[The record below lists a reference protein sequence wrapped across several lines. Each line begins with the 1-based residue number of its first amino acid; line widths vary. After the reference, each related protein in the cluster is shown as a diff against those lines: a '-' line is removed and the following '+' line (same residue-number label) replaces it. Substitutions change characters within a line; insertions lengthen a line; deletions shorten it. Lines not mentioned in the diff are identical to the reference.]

1 MQINCEFVPERE
13 IWAKWTQSKQTGLM
27 YDNRWSAM
35 RKIILFTLLS
45 LTLAC
50 TPVSKPDSVP
60 TNFPLSLTPE
70 IATSTRAQAFPTPT
84 PGYPDEGYGPTDFP
98 ANINPLTGLS
108 ANPSMLDR
116 RPMLIKVSN
125 LPREVRP
132 QSGLSRADIV
142 YEYYTEEGTTRFI
155 AIFYSRDA
163 EQVGS
168 IRSARFFDEHI
179 IRMYRGLFVFGSG
192 DERVRDRLYK
202 ADFAERL
209 IVEWQA
215 ECPALCRP
223 DPVTNYLM
231 ADTAALREVVRERGI
246 SDERQDLDGMFFRMQ
261 IPGGGQPAER
271 VYAWYSGVIYNRWD
285 YDPPSGRYY
294 RYVDVENALEG
305 QPEVYRPLRDALG
318 DIPIAADNVV
328 VLLIPHTVYSESP
341 EIIEMHFYDSGPAY
355 AFRDGQA
362 YELKWVRANEVGL
375 YSLYSKSGEVYPFKP
390 GTSWFEVMGLSTE
403 IIQDDA
409 DWRFEMRFP

>member
-1 MQINCEFVPERE
+1 
-13 IWAKWTQSKQTGLM
+13 
-27 YDNRWSAM
+27 M
-35 RKIILFTLLS
+35 RKTILITLLS

-50 TPVSKPDSVP
+50 QPVAEPDSPP
-60 TNFPLSLTPE
+60 TITPLPLPS
-70 IATSTRAQAFPTPT
+70 ATASPTQPYVYLTPT
-84 PGYPDEGYGPTDFP
+84 PGYPEEGFGPFNFP
-98 ANINPLTGLS
+98 SDINPLTGLS
-108 ANPSMLDR
+108 TDPALLDR

-155 AIFYSRDA
+155 AIYYGKDA

-179 IRMYRGLFVFGSG
+179 IRMYRGFFVFGSG
-192 DERVRDRLYK
+192 DERVRERLYESNF
-202 ADFAERL
+202 ADRL

-223 DPVTNYLM
+223 DPLTNYLM
-231 ADTAALREVVRERGI
+231 ANTVALREYVREQGI
-246 SDERQDLDGMFFRMQ
+246 SDERQNLDGMRFRVQ
-261 IPGGGQPAER
+261 IPEGGQQVSQ
-271 VYAWYSGVIYNRWD
+271 VYAWYSAVIYNRWD

-305 QPEVYRPLRDALG
+305 QPEVYKPLRDTLG
-318 DIPIAADNVV
+318 DVPISADNVI
-328 VLLIPHTVYSESP
+328 VLLMAHDFYSVSP
-341 EIIEMHFYDSGPAY
+341 EIVEIQFYETGTAY

-362 YELKWVRANEVGL
+362 YELEWVRENETGVF
-375 YSLYSKSGEVYPFKP
+375 SLYTNDGDVYPFKP
-390 GTSWFEVMGLSTE
+390 GTTWFEVMGSSTK
-403 IIQDDA
+403 INQINDA
-409 DWRFEMRFP
+409 WRFEMRFP

>member
-1 MQINCEFVPERE
+1 M
-13 IWAKWTQSKQTGLM
+13 
-27 YDNRWSAM
+27 DM
-35 RKIILFTLLS
+35 RKTILIALLS

-50 TPVSKPDSVP
+50 IIPVGGQPVNQPDSRP
-60 TNFPLSLTPE
+60 TGTPSPLPSATPP
-70 IATSTRAQAFPTPT
+70 ATQPYVYLTPT
-84 PGYPDEGYGPTDFP
+84 PGYPEEGFGPTDFP
-98 ANINPLTGLS
+98 VDINPLTGLS
-108 ANPSMLDR
+108 TDPIFLDR

-125 LPREVRP
+125 LPRDVRP

-155 AIFYSRDA
+155 AIYYGQDA

-192 DERVRDRLYK
+192 DERVRERLYNS
-202 ADFAERL
+202 DFADRL
-209 IVEWQA
+209 IVEWQV

-231 ADTAALREVVRERGI
+231 ANTAAVHQYAREAGI
-246 SDERQDLDGMFFRMQ
+246 SDERQNLDGMRFQMQ
-261 IPGGGQPAER
+261 VPDGGQPADR
-271 VYAWYSGVIYNRWD
+271 VFAWYSAVIYNRWD

-305 QPEVYRPLRDALG
+305 QPEVYKPLRDALIDG
-318 DIPIAADNVV
+318 PISTDNVV
-328 VLLIPHTVYSESP
+328 ILLMPHEFYSVSP
-341 EIIEMHFYDSGPAY
+341 EIVEMQFYDSGPAY

-362 YELKWVRANEVGL
+362 YELEWVRENEVGL
-375 YSLYSKSGEVYPFKP
+375 YSLYTKDGEFYSFKP
-390 GTSWFEVMGLSTE
+390 GTTWFEVMGVSTK
-403 IIQDDA
+403 INQQGNN
-409 DWRFEMRFP
+409 WRFEMRFP

>member
-1 MQINCEFVPERE
+1 
-13 IWAKWTQSKQTGLM
+13 
-27 YDNRWSAM
+27 M
-35 RKIILFTLLS
+35 RKTILITLLS

-50 TPVSKPDSVP
+50 QPVAEPDSQP
-60 TNFPLSLTPE
+60 TITPFPLPS
-70 IATSTRAQAFPTPT
+70 ATAKTIQPTVYQTPT
-84 PGYPDEGYGPTDFP
+84 PGYPEEGFGPFNFP
-98 ANINPLTGLS
+98 IDINPLMGLS
-108 ANPSMLDR
+108 TNPVNLDR

-125 LPREVRP
+125 LPRDVRP

-155 AIFYSRDA
+155 AIYYGQDA

-192 DERVRDRLYK
+192 DERVRERLYDS
-202 ADFAERL
+202 DFAERL
-209 IVEWQA
+209 IVEWQV

-231 ADTAALREVVRERGI
+231 GNTVALREYVRDRGI
-246 SDERQDLDGMFFRMQ
+246 SDERQHLEGMRFRVQ
-261 IPGGGQPAER
+261 IPDGGQSVER
-271 VYAWYSGVIYNRWD
+271 VYAWYSAVIYNRWD

-305 QPEVYRPLRDALG
+305 QPEVYKPLRDALG
-318 DIPIAADNVV
+318 DVPISANNVI
-328 VLLIPHTVYSESP
+328 VLLMPHEFYSTSP
-341 EIIEMHFYDSGPAY
+341 EIVEMQFYGSGPAY

-362 YELKWVRANEVGL
+362 YELEWVRENEAGL
-375 YSLYSKSGEVYPFKP
+375 FSLYTNNGDVYSFKP
-390 GTSWFEVMGLSTE
+390 GSTWFEVMGVSSK
-403 IIQDDA
+403 IIQNNDA
-409 DWRFEMRFP
+409 WRFEMRFP

>member
-1 MQINCEFVPERE
+1 
-13 IWAKWTQSKQTGLM
+13 
-27 YDNRWSAM
+27 M
-35 RKIILFTLLS
+35 RKTILITLLS

-50 TPVSKPDSVP
+50 QPVAEPDSPP
-60 TNFPLSLTPE
+60 TITPFPLPS
-70 IATSTRAQAFPTPT
+70 ATASPTQPYVYLTPT
-84 PGYPDEGYGPTDFP
+84 PGYPEEGFGPFNFP
-98 ANINPLTGLS
+98 SDINPLTGLS
-108 ANPSMLDR
+108 TDPALLDR

-155 AIFYSRDA
+155 AIYYGKDA

-179 IRMYRGLFVFGSG
+179 IRMYRGFFVFGSG
-192 DERVRDRLYK
+192 DERVRERLYESNF
-202 ADFAERL
+202 ADRL

-223 DPVTNYLM
+223 DPLTNYLM
-231 ADTAALREVVRERGI
+231 ANTVALREYVREQGI
-246 SDERQDLDGMFFRMQ
+246 SDERQNLDGMRFRVQ
-261 IPGGGQPAER
+261 IPEGGQQVSQ
-271 VYAWYSGVIYNRWD
+271 VYAWYSAVIYNRWD

-305 QPEVYRPLRDALG
+305 QPEVYKPLRDALG
-318 DIPIAADNVV
+318 DVPISADNVI
-328 VLLIPHTVYSESP
+328 VLLMAHDFYSVSP
-341 EIIEMHFYDSGPAY
+341 EIVEIQFYETGTAY

-362 YELKWVRANEVGL
+362 YELEWVRENETGVF
-375 YSLYSKSGEVYPFKP
+375 SLYTNDGDVYPFKP
-390 GTSWFEVMGLSTE
+390 GTTWFEVMGSSTK
-403 IIQDDA
+403 INQINDA
-409 DWRFEMRFP
+409 WRFEMRFP

>member
-1 MQINCEFVPERE
+1 
-13 IWAKWTQSKQTGLM
+13 
-27 YDNRWSAM
+27 M
-35 RKIILFTLLS
+35 RKTILLTLLS

-50 TPVSKPDSVP
+50 IIPVGGQSVAEPESPATITPLSVP
-60 TNFPLSLTPE
+60 S
-70 IATSTRAQAFPTPT
+70 ATATQTQSNLYLTPT
-84 PGYPDEGYGPTDFP
+84 PGYPDDGFGPTDFP
-98 ANINPLTGLS
+98 TDINPLTGLS
-108 ANPSMLDR
+108 TDPANLDR

-155 AIFYSRDA
+155 AIYYGQDA

-179 IRMYRGLFVFGSG
+179 IRMYRGFFVFGSG
-192 DERVRDRLYK
+192 DERVRERLYGSNF
-202 ADFAERL
+202 ADRL
-209 IVEWQA
+209 IVEWQV

-231 ADTAALREVVRERGI
+231 ANTEALREYIHSQGLP
-246 SDERQDLDGMFFRMQ
+246 DERQDLNGMRFRMQ
-261 IPGGGQPAER
+261 PPDGGQAADKI
-271 VYAWYSGVIYNRWD
+271 YAWYSAVIYNRWD

-305 QPEVYRPLRDALG
+305 QPEVYKPLRDALG
-318 DIPIAADNVV
+318 DIPISADNVV
-328 VLLIPHTVYSESP
+328 ILLMPHTFYSASP
-341 EIIEMHFYDSGPAY
+341 EIVEMQFYDSGPAY
-355 AFRDGQA
+355 ALRNGQA
-362 YELKWVRANEVGL
+362 YELEWVRENEAGL
-375 YSLYSKSGEVYPFKP
+375 YSLYTKDGKIYPFKP
-390 GTSWFEVMGLSTE
+390 GITWFEVMGLSTKINE
-403 IIQDDA
+403 DNK